1 MPCPSFDRFSCNSYT
16 LAVLWTLLQQQVLRF
31 RRSSTLSQRVAT
43 LGLGVLFGYLPI
55 LALVILIGV
64 GLPFLFAEQGA
75 DVVARLESGIL
86 PGILLLAPVAAYL
99 HRQLPVNP
107 TPFLVRPVS
116 RSTLVVAT
124 TLRSSVNLT
133 QMGVALVLVSTWA
146 SGILP
151 RVPVRA
157 AIGSLAAWLAC
168 LALLHLIAQMLR
180 ALLHHSL
187 LGFVAVSAL
196 VLGGLIG
203 DIGFGTAATA
213 SLSQW
218 LLEGCRSGSLA
229 AGLVLVGSL
238 TLGSMAAYT
247 SLRRL
252 FYLDRMR
259 SRRSGRASRGVLR
272 ILPPMLRTD
281 LRLFLRT
288 TRMRMLLLN
297 AALFTLLAGINTLN
311 AIQGDA
317 SLLWF
322 NALFMIPLPALLV
335 TLPLGRSRCRFA
347 DGLST
352 RPSPDRAKSRSAL
365 RIADGFVLAGAAVVV
380 PLTLALKPSAS
391 PLILSTYLYT
401 FGVANVYGVFMGG
414 WLETPHDPNAG
425 MFDMQGTP
433 GGNEFG
439 PTFAANLL
447 CAALPA
453 GLAFLAPS
461 PTGWQAWVPLLIAGA
476 LGLAARRVLLQRI
489 AARHR
494 GRRYGRLERFR
505 EV

>member
-1 MPCPSFDRFSCNSYT
+1 M
-16 LAVLWTLLQQQVLRF
+16 
-31 RRSSTLSQRVAT
+31 LSQRVAT

-55 LALVILIGV
+55 LALVILVGA
-64 GLPFLFAEQGA
+64 GLPFLLAEQGA
-75 DVVARLESGIL
+75 DVIPSLESGLL
-86 PGILLLAPVAAYL
+86 PGVLLLAPVAAYL
-99 HRQLPVNP
+99 HRQLPVDP
-107 TPFLVRPVS
+107 TPFLARPVS
-116 RSTLVVAT
+116 RDRLVVAV
-124 TLRSSVNLT
+124 TLRSCMNLT

-146 SGILP
+146 TGVLP
-151 RVPVRA
+151 RVPVGA

-187 LGFVAVSAL
+187 IGFVGVGAL
-196 VLGGLIG
+196 LIGAVLGDLGSGSAI
-203 DIGFGTAATA
+203 TA
-213 SLSQW
+213 SGSRW

-229 AGLVLVGSL
+229 AGLVLLGSL
-238 TLGSMAAYT
+238 ALVGTTASVF
-247 SLRRL
+247 LRRL
-252 FYLDRMR
+252 FYLDRMQ

-288 TRMRMLLLN
+288 TRMRALLLN

-414 WLETPHDPNAG
+414 WMETPHDPNAG

-439 PTFAANLL
+439 PIFAANLV

-461 PTGWQAWVPLLIAGA
+461 PTGWQAWVPLLIAGV

-489 AARHR
+489 AAQHR